1 MDAAE
6 FRKYLKRKGKKDHV
20 IDDLIKRCELFQQ
33 FLKRSKDDLD
43 SADKV
48 DLLDYV
54 ERLKDMKT
62 DLNNHLRAIAL
73 CYRFKSNPEL
83 SSLAN
88 NLRSQRISSVKKSF
102 RLRDFREI
110 SKKNLA
116 QLEKEG
122 IATADQMLE
131 RGKTPESRRELSRKT
146 GIPSEKVLEYVKLS
160 DLSRIEGVKTV
171 RARLYF
177 DAGVNTLDKMSSWD
191 PVKLR
196 SMLVAYIER
205 TGFKGIAPL
214 PKELR
219 NTVDVAKRLKR
230 IVKYDE

>member
-1 MDAAE
+1 
-6 FRKYLKRKGKKDHV
+6 
-20 IDDLIKRCELFQQ
+20 
-33 FLKRSKDDLD
+33 
-43 SADKV
+43 
-48 DLLDYV
+48 
-54 ERLKDMKT
+54 
-62 DLNNHLRAIAL
+62 
-73 CYRFKSNPEL
+73 
-83 SSLAN
+83 
-88 NLRSQRISSVKKSF
+88 
-102 RLRDFREI
+102 
-110 SKKNLA
+110 
-116 QLEKEG
+116 
-122 IATADQMLE
+122 MLE

-160 DLSRIEGVKTV
+160 NLSRIEGVKTV

-214 PKELR
+214 PKELQ